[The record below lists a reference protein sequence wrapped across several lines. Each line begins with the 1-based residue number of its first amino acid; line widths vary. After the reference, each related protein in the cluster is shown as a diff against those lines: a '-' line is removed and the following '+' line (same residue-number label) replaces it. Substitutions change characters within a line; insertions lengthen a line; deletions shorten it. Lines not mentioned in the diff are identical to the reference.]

1 MCEDEK
7 SIDSFVQ
14 NSRLKIKSLSFLN
27 FEKEDIGIMK
37 ILMDKFISLNLKNL
51 TFVTK
56 DKAKENV
63 RCSFFSLVTLYL
75 RNEFN

>member
-27 FEKEDIGIMK
+27 FEKEDIGIIK

-51 TFVTK
+51 AFITK

-63 RCSFFSLVTLYL
+63 RYTPLA
-75 RNEFN
+75 